1 MTERDILVILA
12 LARYYVLNRQQ
23 IQRLVFPQD
32 ENGRVTRRRLQSLV
46 SEKFINRQT
55 LQFCHPSQSPAP
67 VYFPARKGVE
77 LLAEHFGDE
86 HFLTTPTQ
94 SPVPHHTFH
103 WLAVSDTHITFD
115 EAIKRQS
122 LVTMGGWLNE
132 WDIVN
137 KDESIP
143 EKRFRLYTLIRESPR
158 LVCAPD
164 SAFLLSVAD
173 HSKIFYLEQDRAT
186 SGVAQIAASKTP
198 GYAMLSQAF
207 LHRRHFESTADTFSV
222 LMVTPSERRRD
233 ALRKAIKDKPGA
245 ELWRFAHVA
254 DVTPEKVLFEPVW
267 FSCKKEEPDPLVKQ
281 PLELNVIAATET
293 PQSESE
299 HAPQ

>member
-1 MTERDILVILA
+1 MMTERDILVILA
-12 LARYYVLNRQQ
+12 LARYFVLNRQQ
-23 IQRLVFPQD
+23 IQKLVFPQD
-32 ENGRVTRRRLQSLV
+32 DNGRVTRRRLQSLV

-77 LLAEHFGDE
+77 LLAEHYGDE
-86 HFLTTPTQ
+86 TFLATPTQ

-103 WLAVSDTHITFD
+103 WLAVSDTHIAID
-115 EAIKRQS
+115 EAVKRQS
-122 LVTMGGWLNE
+122 VVTMGGWINE

-137 KDESIP
+137 KDESSP
-143 EKRFRLYTLIRESPR
+143 EKRFRLYTLLRESPR

-164 SAFLLSVAD
+164 SAFLLAVAG
-173 HSKIFYLEQDRAT
+173 HSKTFYLEQDRAT
-186 SGVAQIAASKTP
+186 SGVTQIAASKTP
-198 GYAMLSQAF
+198 GYAMLAQTN
-207 LHRRHFESTADTFSV
+207 LHRRHFQSTADSFSV

-254 DVTPEKVLFEPVW
+254 DLIPDKVLFEPVW

-281 PLELNVIAATET
+281 PADIHPGAVAEA
-293 PQSESE
+293 PPSE
-299 HAPQ
+299 